1 MAKQTSRFGTV
12 LRLKK
17 HQEKLTQ
24 QQLMQLQRTHLQE
37 KEMLDKLHEAKEE
50 AVKESYSKS
59 RAKATDLQTHRAFLF
74 NLSRQIKK
82 QATKV
87 EEIGLREEQQR
98 EELTKKA
105 QARKMVEKL
114 DKKSREE
121 ALREVER
128 KDQMVMDD
136 LAQRTAT
143 STKGRLTK

>member
-1 MAKQTSRFGTV
+1 MAKHSSRFGTV

-24 QQLMQLQRTHLQE
+24 QQLLQLQRVHLEE
-37 KEMLDKLHEAKEE
+37 KEILEKLHEAKEE
-50 AVKESYSKS
+50 AVKDSYGEG

-74 NLSRQIKK
+74 SLSRQINTQK
-82 QATKV
+82 TRV
-87 EEIGLREEQQR
+87 EEISLREDEKR

-105 QARKMVEKL
+105 QARQMVEKL

-121 ALREVER
+121 ALRELER
-128 KDQMVMDD
+128 KEQLVMDD

-143 STKGRLTK
+143 ATKGRLPT